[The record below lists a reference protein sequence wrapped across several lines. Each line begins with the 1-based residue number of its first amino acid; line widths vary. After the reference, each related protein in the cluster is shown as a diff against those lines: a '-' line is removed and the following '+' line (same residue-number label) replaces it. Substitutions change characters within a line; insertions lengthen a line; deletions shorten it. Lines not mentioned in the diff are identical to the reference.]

1 MINIV
6 TMSNFVFTVMIQ
18 GVSQSNLIYLRD
30 SHVNLENV
38 LNKIYIMN
46 VIMMLTIEEML
57 L

>member
-18 GVSQSNLIYLRD
+18 GVSQSNFIYLRD

-38 LNKIYIMN
+38 LKKIYIMN